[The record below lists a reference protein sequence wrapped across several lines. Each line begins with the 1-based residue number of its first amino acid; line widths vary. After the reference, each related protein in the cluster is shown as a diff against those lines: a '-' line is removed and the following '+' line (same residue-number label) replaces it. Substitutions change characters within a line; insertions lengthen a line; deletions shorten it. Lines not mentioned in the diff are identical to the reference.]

1 MLFRT
6 VLLLASAVYAQQHPN
21 FSGIW
26 QLNLEK
32 TKLPGPPPKRMLLKV
47 NHHDPTLET
56 TIIATGS
63 AGPEMRNSSTYTA
76 SGEEVVDAN
85 GQRLRSHWEGADL
98 VVETTVKR
106 GDKENHASMR
116 LSVSAEAKELTLT
129 QSNERGSVLMFFERA
144 PTALAAEFDRPEK
157 TGAEAYQNVRLLGN
171 MPASGLLEVMRGYT
185 QQLGVDC
192 NHCHVPEAFEKDDKP
207 AKVTAR
213 KMIEMVRGLEQNVGA
228 GKVNC
233 FTCHRGSVAPKTTP

>member
-6 VLLLASAVYAQQHPN
+6 LLLLTSTVYAQQHPN

-32 TKLPGPPPKRMLLKV
+32 TKLPGPPPKRILLKV
-47 NHHDPTLET
+47 DHHDPTLET
-56 TIIATGS
+56 TILATGS
-63 AGPEMRNSSTYTA
+63 AGPEVRNSSTYKATD
-76 SGEEVVDAN
+76 EEVVDAN
-85 GQRLRSHWEGADL
+85 GQRMRSHWEGADL
-98 VVETTVKR
+98 VVETTIKT
-106 GDKENHASMR
+106 GDKEIHASLR
-116 LSVSAEAKELTLT
+116 LSLSGDAKELTLT
-129 QSNERGSVLMFFERA
+129 QSNPRGSVVMSFEKA
-144 PTALAAEFDRPEK
+144 PTALAAEFDKPEK

-171 MPASGLLEVMRGYT
+171 MPASGLLAVMRGYT

-213 KMIEMVRGLEQNVGA
+213 KMIEMVRELEQNMGA

-233 FTCHRGSVAPKTTP
+233 YTCHRGAIAPKTAP